1 MSGFRMVYM
10 VWYEPVK
17 ATITEKSVEHTK
29 SGFDDANSSTNV
41 SQNGNFTCLLD
52 LDNSKA
58 KINRKPKLGVH
69 DPILPLRG
77 CLGVKVT
84 SFLGSLYRFS

>member
-1 MSGFRMVYM
+1 MAKGAMSGFQMVYM

-41 SQNGNFTCLLD
+41 SQNGNLSESDQF
-52 LDNSKA
+52 
-58 KINRKPKLGVH
+58 
-69 DPILPLRG
+69 
-77 CLGVKVT
+77 
-84 SFLGSLYRFS
+84 FRFSV